1 LCRGGVDRAEE
12 ASIINNLVAAQKSI
26 SIEAEMASM
35 EREMSDKPALHRTIY
50 LLKKTTGEKTTGRKW
65 YEISFEDGTTKEL
78 PDGTKPQAYWE
89 AKTNMTA
96 AEAKEVK

>member
-1 LCRGGVDRAEE
+1 VDRAEE
-12 ASIINNLVAAQKSI
+12 ASIINNFVAAKKSI

-35 EREMSDKPALHRTIY
+35 ERKMSNEPALRRTIY
-50 LLKKTTGEKTTGRKW
+50 LLEKTTGRKW
-65 YEISFEDGTTKEL
+65 YVISFEDGTTKEL

-96 AEAKEVK
+96 AEAKEKK